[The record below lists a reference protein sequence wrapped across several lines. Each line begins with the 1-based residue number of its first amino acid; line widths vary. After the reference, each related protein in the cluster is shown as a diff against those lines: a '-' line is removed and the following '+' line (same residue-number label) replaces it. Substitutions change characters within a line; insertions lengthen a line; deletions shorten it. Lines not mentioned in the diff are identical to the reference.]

1 MNSGWMVNFQMRRVE
16 PVETK
21 QDPSGYAIW
30 KGPRRTYKLHVS
42 QVYQTERE
50 ALVELERRMNARYL
64 KLQAQLVKYRSELC
78 SVRESLQPIPLRNG
92 DYTPE
97 ELTGMIA
104 QPVDDCGN
112 WSEQDFT
119 QLDRVAFEASL
130 PVPAY
135 VYWDDKHSRYL
146 TNCNHSACA
155 VYQGNFEGWQARAA
169 LERKR

>member
-16 PVETK
+16 PVEPK
-21 QDPSGYAIW
+21 QDPTKNPSGYAIW

-135 VYWDDKHSRYL
+135 VYWDDKHS
-146 TNCNHSACA
+146 

>member
-21 QDPSGYAIW
+21 QDPSKNPSGYAIW

-42 QVYQTERE
+42 QVYQTERG

-97 ELTGMIA
+97 ELAGVK
-104 QPVDDCGN
+104 PVCKG
-112 WSEQDFT
+112 
-119 QLDRVAFEASL
+119 
-130 PVPAY
+130 
-135 VYWDDKHSRYL
+135 
-146 TNCNHSACA
+146 CNGHGVRLKAGYIGVTEPCHKCD
-155 VYQGNFEGWQARAA
+155 G
-169 LERKR
+169 KPK